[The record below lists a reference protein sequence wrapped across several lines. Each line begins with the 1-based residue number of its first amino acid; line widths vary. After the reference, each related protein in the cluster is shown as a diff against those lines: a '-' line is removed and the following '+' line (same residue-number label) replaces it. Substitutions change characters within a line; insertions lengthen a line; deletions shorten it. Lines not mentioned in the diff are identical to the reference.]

1 MASIKTSLHT
11 YFERFPDHR
20 VNRNKKHLL
29 SDIIILSVLGV
40 LCGAES
46 WDSIE
51 SFGKTK
57 LEFLRTFLKLPHGI
71 PSHDTIN
78 RVFSGLRPKLF
89 ERMFAEWAS
98 GLKND
103 AIKKE
108 VISID
113 GKSIRGSK
121 DSFHGQS
128 PIHMVSAWAS
138 NNELVLGQLKV
149 NEKSNE
155 ITAIPLL
162 LDLLDIE
169 GSIITIDA
177 IGTQTDIADK
187 IIENKADYILSV
199 KGNQAEL
206 MEQIKGRFE
215 RQAPSSKDVT
225 TEKGHGRIES
235 RKCEVITDLT
245 FIDNSAFWKGIKS
258 IVRITSSREL
268 AGKQTTEMRYYITS
282 LQEEATNMNSY
293 IRMHWGVENKLHWS
307 LDMIFNEDRQRK
319 RTKNAADNFS
329 YIRKIGLNLLK
340 KDPSKGSLVT
350 KRLKAGWDNQ
360 FLLQLFNT
368 I

>member
-1 MASIKTSLHT
+1 MKQPKTSLHE

-20 VNRNKKHLL
+20 INRNKKHLL
-29 SDIIILSVLGV
+29 TDIIILSILGV

-51 SFGKTK
+51 AFGKTK
-57 LEFLRTFLKLPHGI
+57 LDFLKRFLKLPNGI

-78 RVFSGLRPKLF
+78 RVFSGLRPELF
-89 ERMFAEWAS
+89 ERMFVEWVS
-98 GLKND
+98 GLRSDSINR
-103 AIKKE
+103 E

-121 DSFHGQS
+121 DSFHQQS

-149 NEKSNE
+149 TEKSNE

-177 IGTQTDIADK
+177 MGTQVEIANR
-187 IIENKADYILSV
+187 IIDNKADYILSL
-199 KGNQAEL
+199 KGNQSEL
-206 MEQIKGRFE
+206 LDQVKERFD
-215 RQAPSSKDVT
+215 RQQAQT
-225 TEKGHGRIES
+225 TDLVNEKGHGRIES
-235 RKCEVITDLT
+235 RRCEVITDLT
-245 FIDNSAFWKGIKS
+245 FIDNHIFWTGIKS
-258 IVRITSSREL
+258 VVRITSTRIL
-268 AGKQTTEMRYYITS
+268 AEKETSETRYYIS
-282 LQEEATNMNSY
+282 SFIEDAVHFNKY
-293 IRMHWGVENKLHWS
+293 IRMHWGIENKLHWS
-307 LDMIFNEDRQRK
+307 LDMVFNEDRQRK
-319 RTKNAADNFS
+319 RTKNAASNFS
-329 YIRKIGLNLLK
+329 FIRKIGLNLLK

-360 FLLQLFNT
+360 YLLQVFNH